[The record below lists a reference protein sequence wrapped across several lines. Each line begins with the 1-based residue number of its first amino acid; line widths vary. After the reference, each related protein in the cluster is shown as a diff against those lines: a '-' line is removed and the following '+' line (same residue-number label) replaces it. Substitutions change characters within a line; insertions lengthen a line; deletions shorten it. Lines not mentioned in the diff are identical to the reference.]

1 VGLRWFVIGVLS
13 LKGEALGLENW
24 LDFPH
29 LPSRGGD
36 TRIFWTRIHLTQRMR
51 LPLKESRMKF
61 GEPTELRRK
70 SGVRG
75 TRFASLITGK
85 DRSLGTVSFLLEL
98 VLLPWGVVFG
108 SVGLALYLVDAG
120 FRGVGGLVVDLF
132 GSRFGLVVAFFG
144 SRFGLVVA
152 FFRALFRFVVAL
164 FSAMGN
170 AVACACDGVLSVVAG
185 VFHVLLC
192 ARIGGLRQCHGQG

>member
-1 VGLRWFVIGVLS
+1 MGLRWFVIGVLS
-13 LKGEALGLENW
+13 LKGEALGVENW

-85 DRSLGTVSFLLEL
+85 DRSLEQSPSCSSWCF
-98 VLLPWGVVFG
+98 
-108 SVGLALYLVDAG
+108 YL
-120 FRGVGGLVVDLF
+120 GGLFSGV
-132 GSRFGLVVAFFG
+132 SGLPSTLWTPV
-144 SRFGLVVA
+144 
-152 FFRALFRFVVAL
+152 FVVW
-164 FSAMGN
+164 
-170 AVACACDGVLSVVAG
+170 AVLW
-185 VFHVLLC
+185 
-192 ARIGGLRQCHGQG
+192 